1 MRKGEIDMTK
11 AEELKI
17 LEKIAGLIAE
27 SGKDSYISMTFAGI
41 CDVCRR
47 NITDDF
53 GDSPVE
59 DCANMRVA
67 LDAERRMHDETK
79 WMLSESND
87 AWKKAMNECEYLNSQ
102 LRNMGQEA
110 ADLAEERDA
119 MSDCVNGLQ
128 EICDKQD
135 AEIRRLKAEIV
146 KLRMERMTEEQVAE
160 LYEKM

>member
-1 MRKGEIDMTK
+1 MTK

-17 LEKIAGLIAE
+17 LDKIAGLIAE

-41 CDVCRR
+41 VDVCKR
-47 NITDDF
+47 NITNDF
-53 GDSPVE
+53 GDSPVQDLE
-59 DCANMRVA
+59 LERERF
-67 LDAERRMHDETK
+67 LAESRMHDETK
-79 WMLSESND
+79 RQLAESQK
-87 AWKKAMNECEYLNSQ
+87 AWNEAMIECEALKSSE
-102 LRNMGQEA
+102 RNLGQEA

-119 MSDCVNGLQ
+119 MSDCVHGLQ
-128 EICDKQD
+128 EIVDKQD